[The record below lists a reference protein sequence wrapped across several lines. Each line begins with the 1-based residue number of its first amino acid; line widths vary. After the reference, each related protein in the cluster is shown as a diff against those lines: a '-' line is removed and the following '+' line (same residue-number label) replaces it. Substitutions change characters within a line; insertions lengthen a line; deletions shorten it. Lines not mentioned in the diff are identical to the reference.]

1 MHRTVRLAACVGVVA
16 TMVVGCSVLPFGRCE
31 VVITERVLPAP
42 AGDRAGET
50 LLVAG
55 TKLNGIVVYEVRSPG
70 HAARVAAL
78 APEDLGGPVDRAWLE
93 VEGSRPY
100 VVSPT
105 GRVLVFNPFTG
116 RSSALA
122 ELGVLDEPSVGSGGG
137 LLFVADRARLFQVSV
152 PSGLPTVVTGLPGSA
167 TGPVVPLPGGGVAT
181 LVRQGEGTAVALVAT
196 GASAGARTVPLP
208 AEDRWTS
215 LSIGARGEL
224 LAGGPDRVAVVDV
237 ASASSLVTVPPHG
250 ADRASASGGTRLVDV
265 PGEHLVAVGDQV
277 WSGGPAGQVD
287 RLDGDGR
294 QRASATTVSCGDDQ
308 VPVPVAGAGSVW
320 AAVDRDNV
328 VGRIDP
334 ETGWLVARIAVPLPV
349 SGEAAVY
356 RVVGGDRTAWVLD
369 EAGGGVHE
377 LDLERNVAR
386 VVPLPGPPDAVVDAA
401 MIAMPGG

>member
-1 MHRTVRLAACVGVVA
+1 
-16 TMVVGCSVLPFGRCE
+16 
-31 VVITERVLPAP
+31 
-42 AGDRAGET
+42 
-50 LLVAG
+50 
-55 TKLNGIVVYEVRSPG
+55 
-70 HAARVAAL
+70 
-78 APEDLGGPVDRAWLE
+78 
-93 VEGSRPY
+93 
-100 VVSPT
+100 
-105 GRVLVFNPFTG
+105 
-116 RSSALA
+116 
-122 ELGVLDEPSVGSGGG
+122 
-137 LLFVADRARLFQVSV
+137 
-152 PSGLPTVVTGLPGSA
+152 
-167 TGPVVPLPGGGVAT
+167 
-181 LVRQGEGTAVALVAT
+181 
-196 GASAGARTVPLP
+196 
-208 AEDRWTS
+208 
-215 LSIGARGEL
+215 
-224 LAGGPDRVAVVDV
+224 
-237 ASASSLVTVPPHG
+237 
-250 ADRASASGGTRLVDV
+250 
-265 PGEHLVAVGDQV
+265 V